1 MAGSGR
7 YLCHDTG
14 AGEELTMTKVD
25 CSQIVP
31 GVKFSKPVFFDDGQN
46 MFLCANHPAKNYH
59 VAAIKRWAIP
69 YLLTEGVLVSAS
81 DSTRDKAEEIEELV
95 ELEEF

>member
-1 MAGSGR
+1 
-7 YLCHDTG
+7 
-14 AGEELTMTKVD
+14 MTKVD
-25 CSQIVP
+25 CSQIVT
-31 GVKFSKPVFFDDGQN
+31 GVKFSKPVFFEDGQN

-69 YLLTEGVLVSAS
+69 YLLTEGVRVSAS
-81 DSTRDKAEEIEELV
+81 DSKTVSKAAPAGEIEELI